1 MISLIFAS
9 ANLYAQDIH
18 FSQYDMSPLNL
29 NPAYSGYFN
38 EDLRFIFNHRN
49 QWQSVTK
56 PYKTF
61 SGSFDNKVKI
71 KDHAFGAGVL
81 VNQDKAGDSKFGT
94 FQLSVSLAKHLVI
107 SADSNLRLG
116 IGIQGGLV
124 NRSIDYEDLYFDK
137 QFDGDVFDK
146 SLPTGEQ
153 FSTSGFM
160 YFDLSLGAS
169 IAYKVGE
176 TTDLHTGFAL
186 HHLNKPKQSFFDN
199 TAVKLRERFSTD
211 ISIVQELNETLD
223 IIPSVLFM
231 SQGKFR
237 ETNIGI
243 KGVAHLNDAPG
254 NRTSLS
260 AGVSLRLEDAF
271 IIRAGLDHNQMRLG
285 LSYDFNTSDLQVASD
300 RKGGFEIALVY
311 VITNVKGVNTS
322 RKVCPVY

>member
-211 ISIVQELNETLD
+211 ISIASVPAFKKACIVCAGTFNNVPNNKTIDKID
-223 IIPSVLFM
+223 ILIDIL
-231 SQGKFR
+231 
-237 ETNIGI
+237 I
-243 KGVAHLNDAPG
+243 
-254 NRTSLS
+254 NRTNFSGCINS
-260 AGVSLRLEDAF
+260 F
-271 IIRAGLDHNQMRLG
+271 NICDHI
-285 LSYDFNTSDLQVASD
+285 D
-300 RKGGFEIALVY
+300 
-311 VITNVKGVNTS
+311 
-322 RKVCPVY
+322 